1 MPVLPSHT
9 VTFDITIPVAVIGAG
24 ACGLVA
30 ALAAHDAGGEVVVFE
45 RDAMPSGSTAL
56 SSGLIPAAGTRFQR
70 ESGVEDSPALF
81 GADIQAK
88 AKGRATPAIV
98 DCVAQT
104 VGPTIE
110 WLADRHDLPFTLV
123 TGFLYPG
130 HRRER
135 MHAHPERTGRA
146 LIDGLRTAAERAGI
160 EIVTG
165 AHAVDL
171 YADRDGLVRG
181 VRIERLD
188 GSSELIGCQSLV
200 LASSGFGGN
209 RALVQRYIPEMSDA
223 LYFGHTGNRGDA
235 LIWGEALGA
244 ATQHLTAYQG
254 HGSVAHPHGI
264 LISWALM
271 TEGGFQVNTRGQRFS
286 NELEGYSEQAVAVL
300 AQPDGIVWD
309 IYDERLHRFGLDFP
323 DYRDAVAAGA
333 VRSAESLAALA
344 ATIGLPASAL
354 AETFE
359 QVRACAQDGASDAF
373 GRDFAAKPLL
383 AAPFYA
389 IKVTGALFHTQGGL
403 VIDSTARVLRPDGTP
418 LPNLFAGGG
427 AACSVSG
434 PAVDGYLSGNGLLT
448 AVALGRLAGHGAA
461 QRAAHPSQ

>member
-1 MPVLPSHT
+1 MRLLSSDSAA
-9 VTFDITIPVAVIGAG
+9 FDITIPVAVIGAG

-45 RDAMPSGSTAL
+45 RDAIPSGSTAL
-56 SSGLIPAAGTRFQR
+56 SSGLIPAAGTRFQH
-70 ESGVEDSPALF
+70 EIGVEDSPALF
-81 GADIQAK
+81 RDDIQAK

-98 DCVAQT
+98 DSVART
-104 VGPTIE
+104 VGPAIE
-110 WLADRHDLPFTLV
+110 WLADRHGLPFTLV

-146 LIDGLRTAAERAGI
+146 LIDALRTAVERAGI

-171 YADRDGLVRG
+171 YADRNGCVRG
-181 VRIERLD
+181 LEIERVN
-188 GSSELIGCQSLV
+188 GNRETVGCETLV
-200 LASSGFGGN
+200 LACSGFGGN
-209 RALVQRYIPEMSDA
+209 PALVQRHIPEMGDA

-254 HGSVAHPHGI
+254 HGSVAHPHNI

-271 TEGGFQVNTRGQRFS
+271 TEGGFQVNVLGQRFS
-286 NELEGYSEQAVAVL
+286 SELEGYSEQAVAVL
-300 AQPDGIVWD
+300 AQPDGFAWD
-309 IYDERLHRFGLDFP
+309 IYDERLHRFGLEFP
-323 DYRDAVAAGA
+323 DYRSAMAAGA
-333 VRSAESLAALA
+333 IRQADSIDALA
-344 ATIGLPASAL
+344 AIAGLPADAL
-354 AETFE
+354 ARTFE
-359 QVRACAQDGASDAF
+359 QVRACALSGAKDPF
-373 GRDFAAKPLL
+373 GRDFATKPLL
-383 AAPFYA
+383 TAPFYA

-403 VIDSTARVLRPDGTP
+403 VIDSTARVLRADGTP

-427 AACSVSG
+427 AACGVSG
-434 PAVDGYLSGNGLLT
+434 PTVDGYLSGNGLLT
-448 AVALGRLAGHGAA
+448 AVALGRLAGDGAA
-461 QRAAHPSQ
+461 RLVVHQS